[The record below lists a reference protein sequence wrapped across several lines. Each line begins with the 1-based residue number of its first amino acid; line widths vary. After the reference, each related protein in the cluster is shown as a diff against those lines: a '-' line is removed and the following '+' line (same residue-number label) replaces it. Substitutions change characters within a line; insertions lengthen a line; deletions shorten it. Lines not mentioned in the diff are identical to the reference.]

1 MYAVIFKAKE
11 KQLDSEYSKMAQK
24 MRELA
29 FSKYNCKDFLTVSE
43 DGLEIAISY
52 WESLEDIIR
61 WKDDSQHK
69 IAQKLGQEKWYDS
82 YEIEIVE
89 VIKKS
94 FSKPD

>member
-29 FSKYNCKDFLTVSE
+29 FSKYNCKDFVAVSK

-52 WESLEDIIR
+52 WESLEDIKR
-61 WKDDSQHK
+61 FKADSQHLV
-69 IAQKLGQEKWYDS
+69 AQELGQSKWYDG
-82 YEIEIVE
+82 YKIEIVE
-89 VIKKS
+89 ILREYER
-94 FSKPD
+94 